1 MVNRYF
7 ALLICC
13 LFMAGRTLADTPES
27 WDADPVTVQ
36 KVDAE
41 VAKLNFT
48 GSSCPPMKIE
58 DFARNYGGFT
68 DNNGR
73 RMIVGQLLSLK
84 VFPRADPGIHMVHN
98 PMNFSDGGC
107 SVANVWFEADTLALI
122 QAVWGGR

>member
-1 MVNRYF
+1 MVNRYS

-13 LFMAGRTLADTPES
+13 LFMAGPTLAETPEF

-41 VAKLNFT
+41 VAKLNFK
-48 GSSCPPMKIE
+48 GFSCPPMRIE
-58 DFARNYGGFT
+58 DFARNYDGFT
-68 DNNGR
+68 DKNGR

-84 VFPRADPGIHMVHN
+84 SFPRAEPGIHIVRN
-98 PMNFSDGGC
+98 PMSVADGGC
-107 SVANVWFEADTLALI
+107 SVANVWFEADTLTLI